1 MNTLLNPLQ
10 YEPKLSA
17 LNELAR
23 LTFDDTVT
31 VTLDMGALDR
41 QSVADDG
48 PVRAAFL
55 RGDGSAKVQKPN
67 PHGDFTTMFAYG
79 GTIYTDSGPSLI
91 DLVSV
96 CEWVGLRLS
105 RIDVGGSLY
114 LLNMQNEWVEKL
126 IMDTYIWFKVSS
138 RYIRLR
144 AYGPPGSSS
153 DLYIERLVKA

>member
-10 YEPKLSA
+10 YEPKLAA

-41 QSVADDG
+41 QSVSDDG

-67 PHGDFTTMFAYG
+67 QHGAFTTMSPFG
-79 GTIYTDSGPSLI
+79 GTMYTDLGATVI
-91 DLVSV
+91 DLTAV
-96 CEWVGLRLS
+96 CEWVGLTS
-105 RIDVGGSLY
+105 PRIAVGGNLY
-114 LLNMQNEWVEKL
+114 LLNMLDEWVEEL
-126 IMDTYIWFKVSS
+126 TLNTYQWYKVST
-138 RYIRLR
+138 RYITVRS
-144 AYGPPGSSS
+144 YGPPGSSS
-153 DLYIERLVKA
+153 DILIERLLKA